1 MIRHPL
7 RLPAFRLLFLGRTIS
22 TLGDAVVP
30 AALAIAITRA
40 TGSSAALALVL
51 GCAMVPRLLLLPFG
65 GVVGDRFDP
74 RLVALATDLV
84 RAVAQLL
91 VGVELLGGHPRLAHL
106 AIASAVGGSASAF
119 AMPTASPLVAATVQ
133 GELRLRANALLATA
147 TGAARLGGPALAGL
161 LVYTAGPGWAFVLD
175 GASFVLSAALLA
187 RLARLTRL
195 TTGRAPDGRTPGEPR
210 SLRRDL
216 ADGWSEVRSR
226 DWYWTSLIAHG
237 VWNGANA
244 VLLTLGPLIAATRL
258 GGDGAWVAL
267 TQAGAVGL
275 LVGSLLAGRLRP
287 RRPVLAG
294 NLALALYGL
303 PLLALAVA
311 APAPLAVAAQAV
323 ALAGLGFLNPVWETV
338 VQQDFPAGS
347 LARVTSYDWLLS
359 LAFAPLGY
367 VLAPLAADA
376 WGSRVPLL
384 AAAVLVTLVCAG
396 TAAVP
401 GVRRHGARPAGPAPQ
416 QAAAPAAAA
425 TPAPAP
431 DPGTEAATGAEAE
444 AGAEPQ
450 RPPAQLNS

>member
-1 MIRHPL
+1 MTRHPL
-7 RLPAFRLLFLGRTIS
+7 NLSGFRLLFVGRTLS

-30 AALAIAITRA
+30 AALAIAVTRA
-40 TGSSAALALVL
+40 TGSAGALGLVL
-51 GCAMVPRLLLLPFG
+51 GCAMVPRLLLLPVG

-74 RLVALATDLV
+74 RLVALTTDLV
-84 RAVAQLL
+84 RAAAQLL
-91 VGVELLGGHPRLAHL
+91 VGLELLRGDPDLTHVAL
-106 AIASAVGGSASAF
+106 ASAVGGTASAF
-119 AMPTASPLVAATVQ
+119 AMPTASPLVAATVR
-133 GELRLRANALLATA
+133 GELRLRANALLGSTTA
-147 TGAARLGGPALAGL
+147 AARLGGPALAGL

-175 GASFVLSAALLA
+175 GASFALSAALL
-187 RLARLTRL
+187 TRL
-195 TTGRAPDGRTPGEPR
+195 RIDHVPGEPR

-216 ADGWSEVRSR
+216 AEGWSEVRSR

-237 VWNGANA
+237 VWNGASS

-275 LVGSLLAGRLRP
+275 LVGSLIAGRLRP

-303 PLLALAVA
+303 PLLALALP

-323 ALAGLGFLNPVWETV
+323 AMAGLGFLNPVWETV
-338 VQQDFPAGS
+338 VQQEFPPGA

-359 LAFAPLGY
+359 LAGAPLGY

-376 WGSRVPLL
+376 WGDRVPLL
-384 AAAVLVTLVCAG
+384 AVAGLVTAVCAG

-401 GVRRHGARPAGPAPQ
+401 GVRRYGARRAAGTGSGPA
-416 QAAAPAAAA
+416 
-425 TPAPAP
+425 
-431 DPGTEAATGAEAE
+431 AE
-444 AGAEPQ
+444 
-450 RPPAQLNS
+450 RPPARTRAHDRARTPDQEPDQAREQAP

>member
-1 MIRHPL
+1 MTRHAL
-7 RLPAFRLLFLGRTIS
+7 RLPDFRLLFLGRTIS

-51 GCAMVPRLLLLPFG
+51 GCAMVPKLLLLPFG

-74 RLVALATDLV
+74 RLVALTTDLV
-84 RAVAQLL
+84 RAVAQVL
-91 VGVELLGGHPRLAHL
+91 VGLELLGGHPSLPHIAL
-106 AIASAVGGSASAF
+106 ASAVGGIASAF
-119 AMPTASPLVAATVQ
+119 AMPTASPLVAATVPV
-133 GELRLRANALLATA
+133 ELRLRANALLGTA
-147 TGAARLGGPALAGL
+147 NGAARLGGPALAGL

-175 GASFVLSAALLA
+175 GASFVVSATLLT
-187 RLARLTRL
+187 LLTRF
-195 TTGRAPDGRTPGEPR
+195 TRPAGDRAPGADRADQAPGEPR

-216 ADGWSEVRSR
+216 ADGWGEVRSR

-237 VWNGANA
+237 VWNGASA

-258 GGDGAWVAL
+258 GGDGAWVAF

-275 LVGSLLAGRLRP
+275 LVGSLIAGRVRP

-303 PLLALAVA
+303 PLLALAA
-311 APAPLAVAAQAV
+311 PAPAPLAVAAQAV
-323 ALAGLGFLNPVWETV
+323 AMTGLGFLNPVWATV
-338 VQQDFPAGS
+338 VQQDFPAGV

-359 LAFAPLGY
+359 LGAAPLGY

-384 AAAVLVTLVCAG
+384 TAAALVTLVCAG

-401 GVRRHGARPAGPAPQ
+401 GVRRHGARPAAGTGTAP
-416 QAAAPAAAA
+416 
-425 TPAPAP
+425 
-431 DPGTEAATGAEAE
+431 ATGAEP
-444 AGAEPQ
+444 EPEPEPEPMTT
-450 RPPAQLNS
+450 RPPAQARPPAQEKVKP